1 MNALLLTLV
10 LLSPIVSRN
19 PVEQDTLATFNI
31 HIAAGART
39 ANDIIKS
46 APEFGAKIEYL
57 LVHPLV
63 LRTSVDYS
71 FSSLKNSRYPLGDRR
86 SFDIA
91 AEAFVYRGRKKL
103 TAYLGVGAVY
113 SVNSFNAEGRYM
125 DTIFTVT
132 DTIVRS
138 ISRIEIE
145 DKYGYR
151 FMLGVRIQERYSLE
165 LGYQETRPNFLLYSP
180 QENDKY
186 NVYYRP
192 SKLSTLRITLG
203 YIFSP

>member
-1 MNALLLTLV
+1 MNAMLLTMILM
-10 LLSPIVSRN
+10 SPIVSKN

-31 HIAAGART
+31 HIAAGLRT
-39 ANDIIKS
+39 ANDIVKS

-63 LRTSVDYS
+63 LRTSVDHSYS
-71 FSSLKNSRYPLGDRR
+71 SVKNSRYPLGDRR

-91 AEAFVYRGRKKL
+91 AEAFIYRGRKKL

-113 SVNSFNAEGRYM
+113 SVNSFKAEGNYI

-151 FMLGVRIQERYSLE
+151 FMLGIRIQEKYNFE
-165 LGYQETRPNFLLYSP
+165 LGYQEIRPNFLLYSP
-180 QENDKY
+180 QDNDRY
-186 NVYYRP
+186 NIFYRP

>member
-1 MNALLLTLV
+1 MNAMLLTMI
-10 LLSPIVSRN
+10 LLSPIVSKN

-31 HIAAGART
+31 HIAAGVRT
-39 ANDIIKS
+39 ANDIVKS

-63 LRTSVDYS
+63 LRTSVDYG
-71 FSSLKNSRYPLGDRR
+71 FSSVKNSRYPLGDRR

-91 AEAFVYRGRKKL
+91 AEAFIYRGRKKI
-103 TAYLGVGAVY
+103 TAYLGAGAVY
-113 SVNSFNAEGRYM
+113 SVNSFKAEGRYM

-151 FMLGVRIQERYSLE
+151 FMLGIRIQEKYSFE
-165 LGYQETRPNFLLYSP
+165 LGYQEIRPNFLLYSP
-180 QENDKY
+180 QESDRY
-186 NVYYRP
+186 NIFYRP